1 MRKQLIKC
9 VVLGDASVGKTS
21 LIHQFVYSKFEDN
34 YKATI
39 GADFMTKEI
48 FITDTLCTLQLWD
61 TAGMEKFASLG
72 VAFYRGAD
80 VCVLCFDLTSA
91 ATLDHVL
98 KWKDEFNVHA
108 NPSQDFTFICVG
120 NKCDAKERVITHE
133 QATLFCKQHR
143 MQYMESSAKENIN
156 VKEIFE
162 LVAEKGILNVK
173 KDQDQPQHVDFTEI
187 TNQNKGCC

>member
-1 MRKQLIKC
+1 
-9 VVLGDASVGKTS
+9 
-21 LIHQFVYSKFEDN
+21 
-34 YKATI
+34 
-39 GADFMTKEI
+39 MTKEV
-48 FITDTLCTLQLWD
+48 FISDTLCTLQLWD

-80 VCVLCFDLTSA
+80 VCVLCFDLTNA

-108 NPSQDFTFICVG
+108 NPSQDFTFVCVG
-120 NKCDAKERVITHE
+120 NKCDAKERVISHD
-133 QATLFCKQHR
+133 QAVLFCKQHH

-173 KDQDQPQHVDFTEI
+173 KDQEPQHVDFTEI